1 MTPGRDGGFISLFT
15 RHPTAANLLM
25 ALMVIG
31 GLIAF
36 QRINTQFFPDFG
48 LDIISISVEWPGASA
63 EDLDETVVQAIEPEV
78 RFLDGVKRVF
88 SDSFEGSAFI
98 IIEYDPGT
106 DMQSALNTVETVV
119 GQVTTLPEDSETP
132 VIKRTTRYDPISRI
146 VVSGPFPEPALKA
159 YAKKIRDDL
168 LERGV
173 DKVDLIGARDE
184 EIWAEI
190 APETLR
196 RLDLTISDISQRIA
210 DTSKDLPSGGTQGA
224 ASNQIRSLG
233 LVKTAEGIAGI
244 EVKAFD
250 DGRKI
255 LLGDIANVSETYKDG
270 QVELLRNGQR
280 AIELF
285 VQRSL
290 TADALEVADVV
301 ADYLAEIEG
310 TLPPDLKVEQY
321 DITADLIRSRL
332 SLLLENG
339 GTGLILVLAVLFL
352 FLNFRVGFWV
362 AVGIPVSLLATM
374 VLMLATGQTINMI
387 SMFALIMVIGIVVD
401 DAIVVGEH
409 AETRWR
415 NGLPPVDAAEVGAR
429 RMAVPVLA
437 SSMTTIAA
445 FAPLLMVTDI
455 IGKLITAIPYVAIVV
470 ILASLVECFFVLPG
484 HMRHA
489 LNTDAKKISAF
500 RVKFNAAFDR
510 FRNGLFHDA
519 LVTAVRWR
527 YATLAIAVS
536 AFIICLGLVIGG
548 RVGFHFFVSPEAD
561 KAYANLSMVSGTSRA
576 DTMAA
581 LTEIE
586 RAMVAAEAE
595 LTNGQGGVIKFH
607 ETKIGGK
614 AVRDLTL
621 DVTGD
626 NTGAIVVE
634 LVPSDEREVRT
645 EPFLK
650 AWREGISLPAGL
662 DSLTVLAAQ
671 TGPPGKDLDI
681 RISGDD
687 IFALKQAAGEVVRL
701 VQSYPGT
708 SSVVDDLP
716 YGKEETILEVTPRG
730 KALGFTTETVGR
742 QVRNA
747 YEGSIAKRF
756 PRDDEEVVVRVQF
769 PRDRA
774 ESGSLADFHLRAANG
789 AEVALSEVVSLRA
802 KQGLARVRREDGS
815 RRVAVTAELDK
826 TQISTDEII
835 ESLERDG
842 IADIAARYGAK
853 IEYAGKAE
861 EQARTFADMRLG
873 ALIGLCAIYI
883 ILAWV
888 FGNYSQPLVVMSII
902 PMGFVGMTLGHLLL
916 GYDIT
921 ILSFVALIGLS
932 GIVVNDSIILVS
944 TIKEHLDQH
953 EDKFEAIVNGAKERL
968 RAVILT
974 SATTIGGLTPLLFE
988 TSLQAQFLIPMALT
1002 ITFGLMAATLL
1013 VLLVIPALLAIIED
1027 FAILKRS
1034 WFAKEKNAP
1043 AE

>member
-1 MTPGRDGGFISLFT
+1 
-15 RHPTAANLLM
+15 
-25 ALMVIG
+25 
-31 GLIAF
+31 
-36 QRINTQFFPDFG
+36 
-48 LDIISISVEWPGASA
+48 
-63 EDLDETVVQAIEPEV
+63 
-78 RFLDGVKRVF
+78 
-88 SDSFEGSAFI
+88 
-98 IIEYDPGT
+98 
-106 DMQSALNTVETVV
+106 
-119 GQVTTLPEDSETP
+119 
-132 VIKRTTRYDPISRI
+132 
-146 VVSGPFPEPALKA
+146 
-159 YAKKIRDDL
+159 
-168 LERGV
+168 
-173 DKVDLIGARDE
+173 
-184 EIWAEI
+184 
-190 APETLR
+190 
-196 RLDLTISDISQRIA
+196 
-210 DTSKDLPSGGTQGA
+210 
-224 ASNQIRSLG
+224 
-233 LVKTAEGIAGI
+233 
-244 EVKAFD
+244 
-250 DGRKI
+250 
-255 LLGDIANVSETYKDG
+255 
-270 QVELLRNGQR
+270 
-280 AIELF
+280 
-285 VQRSL
+285 
-290 TADALEVADVV
+290 
-301 ADYLAEIEG
+301 
-310 TLPPDLKVEQY
+310 
-321 DITADLIRSRL
+321 
-332 SLLLENG
+332 
-339 GTGLILVLAVLFL
+339 
-352 FLNFRVGFWV
+352 
-362 AVGIPVSLLATM
+362 
-374 VLMLATGQTINMI
+374 
-387 SMFALIMVIGIVVD
+387 
-401 DAIVVGEH
+401 
-409 AETRWR
+409 
-415 NGLPPVDAAEVGAR
+415 
-429 RMAVPVLA
+429 
-437 SSMTTIAA
+437 
-445 FAPLLMVTDI
+445 
-455 IGKLITAIPYVAIVV
+455 
-470 ILASLVECFFVLPG
+470 
-484 HMRHA
+484 
-489 LNTDAKKISAF
+489 
-500 RVKFNAAFDR
+500 
-510 FRNGLFHDA
+510 
-519 LVTAVRWR
+519 
-527 YATLAIAVS
+527 
-536 AFIICLGLVIGG
+536 
-548 RVGFHFFVSPEAD
+548 
-561 KAYANLSMVSGTSRA
+561 
-576 DTMAA
+576 MAA
-581 LTEIE
+581 LKEIE
-586 RAMVAAEAE
+586 RAMLAAESE

-626 NTGAIVVE
+626 NTGAIIVE

-687 IFALKQAAGEVVRL
+687 IFALKQAAGEVIRL

-747 YEGSIAKRF
+747 YEGAIAKRF

-842 IADIAARYGAK
+842 IADIAARHGAK

-888 FGNYSQPLVVMSII
+888 FGSYSQPLVVMSII